1 MTFKEYIKEDRS
13 KCEFLLSR
21 KKWWRVKLLHEH
33 EYSIWKYQKLNIHL
47 ALNANKVDMVIS
59 KTVKKV
65 PSPFKNNKILS
76 SFYRRKKNKLGEK
89 LGFTIHKF
97 VFGEGL
103 RIWHYGNIV
112 VNAHAR
118 IGKNCTLH
126 GDNCIGNNGTS
137 SKAPIIG
144 DNVDIGV
151 GAKIIGNIT
160 IANNVIIGAGAIV
173 NKSITEENVV
183 VAGIPA
189 KIIKKISRK

>member
-33 EYSIWKYQKLNIHL
+33 EYSIWKYQKLLRKEEYYFI
-47 ALNANKVDMVIS
+47 
-59 KTVKKV
+59 
-65 PSPFKNNKILS
+65 KNNKILS

-151 GAKIIGNIT
+151 GAKNIGNIT